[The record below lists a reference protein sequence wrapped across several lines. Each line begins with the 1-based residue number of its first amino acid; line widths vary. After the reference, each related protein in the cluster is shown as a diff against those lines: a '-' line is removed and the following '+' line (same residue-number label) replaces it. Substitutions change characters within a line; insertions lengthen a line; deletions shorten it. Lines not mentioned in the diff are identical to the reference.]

1 MLALLQTTYCQD
13 HVLGGSS
20 AVHACESRVC
30 SELESYVQPNDEC
43 TTSAALHS
51 HAKRLD
57 CMRAAFTEVA
67 CMQHDHPQSQHVGTF
82 NKLIFNL
89 AVVLQWQRQAAQAVC
104 SSFAPPC
111 LRLIQ
116 VSRSGSG
123 TCVRTSAASWYV
135 AAAQQPNC
143 RPYVL

>member
-43 TTSAALHS
+43 TTTAALHS

-67 CMQHDHPQSQHVGTF
+67 CVCGMIIHNNNMLAHTTSWNLTWQWYYNGKDKLLKQCAAHLHPHV
-82 NKLIFNL
+82 
-89 AVVLQWQRQAAQAVC
+89 
-104 SSFAPPC
+104 
-111 LRLIQ
+111 
-116 VSRSGSG
+116 SG
-123 TCVRTSAASWYV
+123 
-135 AAAQQPNC
+135 
-143 RPYVL
+143 